1 MERLAYLSTVE
12 QVEKPSKEGE
22 QLVLVTQNRCWWRGT
37 GIPLQSIRTGD
48 MVCVEGDNED
58 SLGITAV
65 FRDGIKIWPPNK
77 WGDQHMRLFETLE
90 KDPRFDISKVTY

>member
-12 QVEKPSKEGE
+12 QVEKPNKEGE
-22 QLVLVTQNRCWWRGT
+22 QLVIVTRNREWWRDT
-37 GIPLQSIRTGD
+37 GIPEQSIRAGD

-65 FRDGIKIWPPNK
+65 FRDGIKIWPLNK
-77 WGDQHMRLFETLE
+77 WGDQHIRLFEALE
-90 KDPRFDISKVTY
+90 QDPRFDISKVTY